1 MTTLQIRISVSPT
14 PSNFAFDGR
23 DFIIATDGLL
33 KRACGGSCV
42 GAVTDGHI
50 TIEVRASSREEVI
63 LFVESYCGHFRREQR
78 QVQIIVIDD
87 PKNPLSETELAA
99 GARLNAA
106 PVKLTKSFFMKQP
119 AGAFLAS
126 NIMGPGFEP
135 VFAELI
141 ESMDARVAQWH
152 RIRAAGANQRAC
164 HTFPSLAHFKQW
176 QEQAL
181 EFFRSRAR

>member
-1 MTTLQIRISVSPT
+1 MTTLQVRISVSPT

-33 KRACGGSCV
+33 KKTCGGSCV
-42 GAVTDGHI
+42 GAVTDGHM
-50 TIEVRASSREEVI
+50 TMEVRASSREEVMP
-63 LFVESYCGHFRREQR
+63 FVESYCGHFRREQR
-78 QVQIIVIDD
+78 QVQIIVVDD
-87 PKNPLSETELAA
+87 PRNPLSEAELAA

-119 AGAFLAS
+119 AGDFLAS
-126 NIMGPGFEP
+126 NIMGPDFEP

-141 ESMDARVAQWH
+141 ESKDARAGQWD
-152 RIRAAGANQRAC
+152 RIRAVGADQRAC
-164 HTFPSLAHFKQW
+164 HIFPSQAHFRQW

-181 EFFRSRAR
+181 EFIRSRAR